1 MIKQIDGGP
10 MGGLI
15 SGFPDVYI
23 SKVEGDDILKLLCGR
38 YVCKRKCN
46 ETDTLFD
53 VLISNNSKGP

>member
-1 MIKQIDGGP
+1 

-15 SGFPDVYI
+15 SGFSDVYI